1 LAQSQNEGSLKKRII
16 EANKVYSQGRPTTTN
31 DGNITS
37 RIDENLGLTDLIL
50 ERRQPII
57 SIMPLSKGGLKKAAK
72 FIESR
77 VGLPRRR
84 IFP

>member
-1 LAQSQNEGSLKKRII
+1 MAV
-16 EANKVYSQGRPTTTN
+16 NKVYSQVRPTTTN
-31 DGNITS
+31 DGNVTG

-50 ERRQPII
+50 ERRQPNI

-84 IFP
+84 IIPQQ